1 MTPRPEPVDPNT
13 EAARRILDTI
23 EAHYQPVHRYV
34 AADPAAFG
42 HLDLAW
48 YDRVTRRF
56 EGYGFRHLGDLENK
70 TITDAPGT
78 VLRPTFL
85 RAMVSR
91 DGTVTAALYDPR
103 IGGVGLR
110 LLLWCLGKSP
120 RPVVDC
126 ETECTDGSFVGT
138 SNAMGASA
146 IHLPSLI
153 DVAWL
158 PTRTSPEDVYAAHTA
173 RVTAH
178 LKARPG
184 VRAVVIRTRE
194 EMLASQDRQNAIKA
208 AFRGEIVGLSTTE
221 LENLSLLGRGNVPA
235 VRAALDAEHARRHRA

>member
-1 MTPRPEPVDPNT
+1 M
-13 EAARRILDTI
+13 LDSI
-23 EAHYQPVHRYV
+23 DAHGQSTRHYL

-56 EGYGFRHLGDLENK
+56 EGYGFRHLGDIEDRTLA
-70 TITDAPGT
+70 DAPSM

-85 RAMVSR
+85 RMLVSR
-91 DGTVTAALYDPR
+91 DGTVTTALYDQRLKSP
-103 IGGVGLR
+103 GLR
-110 LLLWCLGKSP
+110 LLRWLLRQSP

-138 SNAMGASA
+138 TNARGASA
-146 IHLPSLI
+146 LQLPSLI
-153 DVAWL
+153 DVAFL
-158 PTRTSPEDVYAAHTA
+158 PVRTTPEDVYATHTA

-184 VRAVVIRTRE
+184 VRAVVVRTRDE
-194 EMLASQDRQNAIKA
+194 LLQSQDRQNAIKA
-208 AFRGEIVGLSTTE
+208 AFRRQG
-221 LENLSLLGRGNVPA
+221 
-235 VRAALDAEHARRHRA
+235 